1 MFALVFAVVVF
12 LVFVAGVIRE
22 PRSFGNAVLLGLALA
37 LGALGTAE
45 HLARTPGR
53 PAHLLL
59 LVLLMAVALGPLL
72 TGGFLVANG
81 VTMIRR
87 ESPRPGNLLSLLAGA
102 AIFVVIGLDV
112 VADRAGDL
120 KLSLFAAVANLVFGY
135 VSFLL
140 VSYVLYAYLYGL
152 LARTG
157 GADFVVVLGAGLRP
171 DGGVPPLLAS
181 RLERGREV
189 WTALD
194 RPGGLNRQEGP
205 DGRERSGRR
214 ADDARPLM
222 IVSGGKGDDER
233 VPEAHAMASY
243 LIDRGFPADR
253 LLVEDRSRNTEEN
266 LVFSKTIIDE
276 LRPGT
281 RATIVTSDFHAF
293 RTALLAR
300 RLGIRGQVTGA
311 RVAAYFWPSAML
323 REFAAVFLQYRV
335 INLGICALLVVAPLG
350 AEAIRYVAAAV

>member
-1 MFALVFAVVVF
+1 MIALELAALVFVMF
-12 LVFVAGVIRE
+12 LAGVVRE

-37 LGALGTAE
+37 LGALGLAE
-45 HLARTPGR
+45 HLADAPGR

-59 LVLLMAVALGPLL
+59 WAVLLAVALGPFLVAC
-72 TGGFLVANG
+72 FLVANG

-87 ESPRPGNLLSLLAGA
+87 EPLRPMTLLSLLAGLA
-102 AIFVVIGLDV
+102 VFLVIGLDIA
-112 VADRAGDL
+112 ADRAGDL
-120 KLSLFAAVANLVFGY
+120 KLSLFATVANLVFGY

-140 VSYVLYAYLYGL
+140 VSYVLYSFVYGL

-157 GADFVVVLGAGLRP
+157 GSDFVIVLGAGLRP
-171 DGGVPPLLAS
+171 DGRVPPLLAS

-189 WTALD
+189 WAALD
-194 RPGGLNRQEGP
+194 R
-205 DGRERSGRR
+205 R
-214 ADDARPLM
+214 AGDFRPLL

-233 VPEAHAMASY
+233 VPEASAMASY
-243 LIDRGFPADR
+243 LIARGFPADR
-253 LLVEDRSRNTEEN
+253 LLLEDKSRSTEEN
-266 LVFSKTIIDE
+266 LVLSKAIMDE
-276 LRPGT
+276 LRPGA

-293 RTALLAR
+293 RAALLAR

-311 RVAAYFWPSAML
+311 RVARYYRPSAVL

-350 AEAIRYVAAAV
+350 AEAVRRL

>member
-1 MFALVFAVVVF
+1 VIALELAALVFVMF
-12 LVFVAGVIRE
+12 LAGVVRE

-37 LGALGTAE
+37 LGALGLAE
-45 HLARTPGR
+45 RLADVPGR

-59 LVLLMAVALGPLL
+59 WAVLLAVALGPFLVAC
-72 TGGFLVANG
+72 FLVANG

-87 ESPRPGNLLSLLAGA
+87 EPLRPMTLLSLLAGLA
-102 AIFVVIGLDV
+102 VFLVIGLDIA
-112 VADRAGDL
+112 ADRAGDL
-120 KLSLFAAVANLVFGY
+120 KLSLFATVANLVFGY

-140 VSYVLYAYLYGL
+140 VSYVLYSFVYGL

-157 GADFVVVLGAGLRP
+157 GSDFVIVLGAGLRP
-171 DGGVPPLLAS
+171 DGRVPPLLAS

-189 WTALD
+189 WAALD
-194 RPGGLNRQEGP
+194 R
-205 DGRERSGRR
+205 R
-214 ADDARPLM
+214 AGDFRPLL

-233 VPEAHAMASY
+233 VPEASAMASY
-243 LIDRGFPADR
+243 LIARGFPADR
-253 LLVEDRSRNTEEN
+253 LLLEDKSRSTEEN
-266 LVFSKTIIDE
+266 LVLSKAIMDE
-276 LRPGT
+276 LRPGA

-293 RTALLAR
+293 RAALLAR

-311 RVAAYFWPSAML
+311 RVARYYRPSAVL

-350 AEAIRYVAAAV
+350 AEAVRRL